1 MNSDIPDYIN
11 KFIQFNS
18 ATLKDIFEAGCD
30 AHHEGFLMFEC
41 DQSTNDV
48 QVYFVSK
55 QQFDNMGKLD
65 FYNDIKN
72 NISEDQKDDMVLYIM
87 DKAINKPF
95 LLIIKK
101 S

>member
-18 ATLKDIFEAGCD
+18 STLIDIYQAGC
-30 AHHEGFLMFEC
+30 ASEQEGFLMFEC

-48 QVYFVSK
+48 QVYFAGK
-55 QQFDNMGKLD
+55 QRFYNMDKKD
-65 FYNDIKN
+65 FYNDIKD
-72 NISEDQKDDMVLYIM
+72 NISEDQKDDIILYIM
-87 DKAINKPF
+87 DKSSNKPF

-101 S
+101 N